1 MRLKRLIAIVLTG
14 LFLSA
19 AFPHIS
25 SSAAS
30 NPVIMVNNSK
40 LVSDTL
46 PQYDNGIVMVPAL
59 ELAKSLGG
67 SFTFSSRDMSGA
79 ITVGSNELLYHLDNN
94 IAAYDGKNLTAEAP
108 MKITG
113 LRFMV
118 PAKFT
123 SAKLGAECYTH
134 YTKKQIMIFQPVNGK
149 LVYKVQPG
157 DTLWIISQTFGVS
170 ISSIKTNN
178 NLTSDMIYIDQ
189 KLIIK
194 DIASAAAKID
204 AKIISSATLR
214 SGAGFGYSE
223 VNYLSAGTAVTV
235 TGKTGDWYGV
245 NTAKGPGFVY
255 YTTISVTQDVTYV
268 KNSTS
273 YFAGKIPWDTSMD
286 TVTYQDYTVVS
297 GDSIWSIALNH
308 SIQDYELAA
317 ANNMSVNAILYPAQ
331 IIKIPVHN
339 IPVKTT
345 PGAQYGEVL
354 DWFSEAQYVFPIG
367 KTGKLTD
374 IATGKSF
381 MVKRTMGAN
390 HSDTE
395 TLTAQD
401 SEIMKDIFGGSW
413 IWTRRQFILEVDGR
427 RIAVSVAGMPH
438 AGVDGVPYLQ
448 NVDNRSDNYGYG
460 PNYDSISGNG
470 MNGHFD
476 MYFLNCLR
484 HVDNLID
491 EAHQYNVLA
500 AGGLR

>member
-1 MRLKRLIAIVLTG
+1 MRLKRLIAIVLIG
-14 LFLSA
+14 LFLSSV
-19 AFPHIS
+19 FPSIS

-30 NPVIMVNNSK
+30 NPVIIVNNSK

-46 PQYDNGIVMVPAL
+46 PQDDNGIAMVPAL

-79 ITVGSNELLYHLDNN
+79 VTVGSNELLYRLDNN
-94 IAAYDGKNLTAEAP
+94 IAAYNGKNLTAEAP
-108 MKITG
+108 MKISG

-123 SAKLGAECYTH
+123 SVKLGAECYTH

-149 LVYKVQPG
+149 LVYKVQSG

-178 NLTSDMIYIDQ
+178 NLTSDMLYIGQ
-189 KLIIK
+189 KLVIK
-194 DIASAAAKID
+194 DITAVASRID

-214 SGAGFGYSE
+214 SGAGFGYSA
-223 VNYLSAGTAVTV
+223 VGYLGTGAVVTV
-235 TGKTGDWYGV
+235 TGKAGDWYGV
-245 NTAKGPGFVY
+245 NTAKGAGYVY
-255 YTTISVTQDVTYV
+255 YTTISVSQEVNYV

-286 TVTYQDYTVVS
+286 TVTYEDYMVVP
-297 GDSIWSIALNH
+297 GDSIWSIASKH

-317 ANNMSVNAILYPAQ
+317 ANNMSAYSVLYPGQ
-331 IIKIPVHN
+331 VIKIPVHS

-354 DWFSEAQYVFPIG
+354 DWYTEAQYVFPIG

-401 SEIMKDIFGGSW
+401 SEIMKDIFGGGW

-438 AGVDGVPYLQ
+438 GGVDGAPYLQ

-470 MNGHFD
+470 MEGHFD
-476 MYFLNCLR
+476 LYFLNCLR
-484 HVDNLID
+484 HVDSSID